1 VLTPPSDAQSTG
13 YGMWLGAP
21 VQFVSLGAMT
31 DDERLAFYAETR
43 LRMYV
48 RAGRG
53 IAAWGLKCSP
63 CLDSCA
69 KNVLATRSIA
79 QPVLANHSLGG
90 CTTPT
95 STPWSALSWRRPRS
109 S

>member
-1 VLTPPSDAQSTG
+1 MQTAGHPHPQPLDQDLEVSTPPSDAQSTG

-53 IAAWGLKCSP
+53 IALQPRDGIEL
-63 CLDSCA
+63 
-69 KNVLATRSIA
+69 LALIHA
-79 QPVLANHSLGG
+79 Q
-90 CTTPT
+90 
-95 STPWSALSWRRPRS
+95 
-109 S
+109 